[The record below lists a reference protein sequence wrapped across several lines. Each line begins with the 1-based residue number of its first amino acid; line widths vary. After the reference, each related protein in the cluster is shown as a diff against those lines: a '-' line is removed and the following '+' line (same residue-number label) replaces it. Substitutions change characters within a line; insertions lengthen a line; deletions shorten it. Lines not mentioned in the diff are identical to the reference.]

1 MKIISNF
8 NFNNNITGIVFEENN
23 FKKAFENYITT
34 NKDSSMLGEIM
45 HSNKKENYISL
56 QNISHVIT
64 KITNDNGIVNIEA
77 ELLSTPQGKLVENM
91 IKNDSQLK
99 VVPRVFFHNEEI
111 LDENGIQTGEYNTI
125 IDAITSWDIQMI

>member
-8 NFNNNITGIVFEENN
+8 NFNNNITGIVFEENS
-23 FKKAFENYITT
+23 FKKAFENYIRT
-34 NKDSSMLGEIM
+34 NKDSSMLGEII

-91 IKNDSQLK
+91 IKNDSQLT
-99 VVPRVFFHNEEI
+99 VVPRVLFHNEEI

>member
-1 MKIISNF
+1 MKIISTF
-8 NFNNNITGIVFEENN
+8 NFNNNTTGIVFEENS
-23 FKKAFENYITT
+23 FKKEFENYIRTH
-34 NKDSSMLGEIM
+34 KDALMLGEIM

-91 IKNDSQLK
+91 IKNGSQLT
-99 VVPRVFFHNEEI
+99 VLPRVFFHNEEI
-111 LDENGIQTGEYNTI
+111 LDENGIQTGKYNTI
-125 IDAITSWDIQMI
+125 IDEIISWDIQMI

>member
-8 NFNNNITGIVFEENN
+8 NFNNNITGIVFEENS
-23 FKKAFENYITT
+23 FKKAFENYIRTH
-34 NKDSSMLGEIM
+34 KDSSMLGEII

-64 KITNDNGIVNIEA
+64 KINNDNGIVNIEA
-77 ELLSTPQGKLVENM
+77 ESLSTPQGKLVENM
-91 IKNDSQLK
+91 IKNDLQLT

-111 LDENGIQTGEYNTI
+111 LDENGIQTGKYNTI
-125 IDAITSWDIQMI
+125 IDEITSWDIKMI

>member
-23 FKKAFENYITT
+23 FKKAFENYIRT

-56 QNISHVIT
+56 QNISHEIT
-64 KITNDNGIVNIEA
+64 NITNDNDIVTIET

-91 IKNDSQLK
+91 IKNDSQLT

-111 LDENGIQTGEYNTI
+111 LDENGIQTGKYNTI
-125 IDAITSWDIQMI
+125 IDEITSWDIQMI